1 MYSDNPCILHLAALL
16 SAHGVRHV
24 VLCPGSRNAPIVRTL
39 AALPQY
45 CCTSVTDERSAGFI
59 AIGLALQSR
68 RPAAV
73 CCTSGSALLNLHP
86 AVAEA
91 YYQQVPLI
99 VISADRP
106 AAWIGQM
113 DGQTLPQPGVFGTLV
128 KRTVNLPQV
137 HTDEEERYANRLLN
151 EALSEAGHG
160 APGPVHINIPLAEPL
175 FRFTATE
182 LPAAR
187 IIHHIGGSP
196 SYNELAAALRSQAD
210 RFPRRLLVCG
220 QMKPDEAA
228 WVRQLLPEG
237 WACLSEP
244 LGNLHGCAG
253 VLTSFDTVLATLS
266 PEELDALQPQ
276 WVVTLGGHI
285 VSKRLKTWL
294 RSLSGLSH
302 WHVSPDGA
310 CADLFYHLDCA
321 VEHSAVNFLQALR
334 SCNNGIP
341 ADKPFIHAWQTAC
354 HRITPPSAPFSSLS
368 AVGALIGHLPH
379 GCILHLANSSAIRL
393 AALFNIPRHVS
404 EVHGNRGVNGI
415 EGSLSTTVGFASA
428 SDSPNYLFIGDLSFF
443 YDANALWASC
453 LSPNLNIV
461 VLNNGGGAIF
471 HTLPGLPSDDTTR
484 HFVAAAHTASAQ
496 AWACSF
502 GFDYRR
508 AGNTDELTQAM
519 DWITAS
525 PDRRPRLLEVCTD
538 SNTDTRALNDY
549 YHQLTNKA

>member
-1 MYSDNPCILHLAALL
+1 MYSDDPCILHLAALL
-16 SAHGVRHV
+16 SAHGVRHI

-45 CCTSVTDERSAGFI
+45 SCTSVTDERSAGFI

-128 KRTVNLPQV
+128 KRSVNLPQV
-137 HTDEEERYANRLLN
+137 HTDEDERYANRLLN
-151 EALSEAGHG
+151 EALSEAVHG
-160 APGPVHINIPLAEPL
+160 TEGPVHINIPLAEPL

-187 IIHHIGGSP
+187 IIRRISGSP
-196 SYNELAAALRSQAD
+196 SFSELTAALHTQAA
-210 RFPRRLLVCG
+210 RFSRRLLVCG
-220 QMKPDEAA
+220 QMKPDEATR
-228 WVRQLLPEG
+228 VRQLIPEG
-237 WACLSEP
+237 WVCLSEP

-253 VLTSFDTVLATLS
+253 VLTSFDTVLTTLS

-294 RSLSGLSH
+294 RSLPVLSH
-302 WHVSPDGA
+302 WHVSPDGT
-310 CADLFYHLDCA
+310 CADLFGHLDCT
-321 VEHSAVNFLQALR
+321 VEHTAASFLQALR
-334 SCNNGIP
+334 QCDNEVP

-354 HRITPPSAPFSSLS
+354 HRITPPSAPFSSLA
-368 AVGALIGHLPH
+368 AVGTLINRLPH
-379 GCILHLANSSAIRL
+379 GSILHLANSSAIRL
-393 AALFNIPRHVS
+393 AALFDLPEHTGEI
-404 EVHGNRGVNGI
+404 HGNRGVNGI
-415 EGSLSTTVGFASA
+415 EGSLSTAVGFASA
-428 SDSPNYLFIGDLSFF
+428 SDRPNYLLIGDLSFF

-453 LSPNLNIV
+453 LNPNLNIV
-461 VLNNGGGAIF
+461 VLNNSGGAIF
-471 HTLPGLPSDDTTR
+471 HTLPGLPSDHTTQR
-484 HFVAAAHTASAQ
+484 FVAAAHTATAQ

-502 GFDYRR
+502 GFAYRR
-508 AGNTDELTQAM
+508 AGDADELVRAM

-525 PDRRPRLLEVCTD
+525 PGHCPRLLEICTD
-538 SNTDTRALNDY
+538 SDTDTRTLNNY
-549 YHQLTNKA
+549 YHQLKNKS